1 MAQPL
6 SILIVDADRYFAHGL
21 RLGLQAFFQSRHQDI
36 HLLDETQ
43 TEDNI
48 DIIFLGDL
56 ITSPPWLYRLHQR
69 NCHPIVFFIKPQG
82 RSPNAF
88 KRGIQCE
95 KCNAGTLY
103 RHQTLFAL
111 LDLLDSVLSAQPQLS
126 VLFQHNCPCMSPLT
140 PRERDV
146 LRCVYRGMNGRA
158 TGDYL
163 DISVKTANA
172 HKQSAMRK
180 LNFRCNQEL
189 YQWLLQ
195 GGGHYLNERPP
206 AKTHLFPLQ
215 SETSA
220 EAAPL
225 LSPTQF
231 IAREKNRTY
240 PILTRHKRS
249 ENRSQPE
256 HISRLWVKTV

>member
-6 SILIVDADRYFAHGL
+6 SILIVDANRYFAQGL
-21 RLGLQAFFQSRHQDI
+21 RLGLQAFFQSRHQAI

-56 ITSPPWLYRLHQR
+56 ITTPPWLYRLHQR

-82 RSPNAF
+82 RNPNAF

-95 KCNAGTLY
+95 KCSAGTLY
-103 RHQTLFAL
+103 RHQTLFTL
-111 LDLLDSVLSAQPQLS
+111 LDLLNSVLSAQPQIS
-126 VLFQHNCPCMSPLT
+126 ASFQHDCPCMSPLT

-146 LRCVYRGMNGRA
+146 LRCVYQGMNGRA
-158 TGDYL
+158 TGAYL

-206 AKTHLFPLQ
+206 AKPHLFTLQ
-215 SETSA
+215 SEIAA
-220 EAAPL
+220 ETAPL
-225 LSPTQF
+225 LSPPLN
-231 IAREKNRTY
+231 AREQNRTY
-240 PILTRHKRS
+240 PVLTQHRRS
-249 ENRSQPE
+249 ENRSQPTL
-256 HISRLWVKTV
+256 SSTLVKTV

>member
-6 SILIVDADRYFAHGL
+6 SILIVDADRYFTYGL

-36 HLLDETQ
+36 RLLDEAQ

-69 NCHPIVFFIKPQG
+69 NCHPLVFFIKPQG
-82 RSPNAF
+82 RNPNAL
-88 KRGIQCE
+88 KRGALCE
-95 KCNAGTLY
+95 KCSVGTFY
-103 RHQTLFAL
+103 RHQTLFTL
-111 LDLLDSVLSAQPQLS
+111 LNLLDSVLSSQPQLS
-126 VLFQHNCPCMSPLT
+126 VSFQHHCSCMSPLT

-146 LRCVYRGMNGRA
+146 LRCIYRGMNGRA
-158 TGDYL
+158 TGAYL

-206 AKTHLFPLQ
+206 TKPYLFTLQ
-215 SETSA
+215 PETPA
-220 EAAPL
+220 ETTLL
-225 LSPTQF
+225 LSPAPL
-231 IAREKNRTY
+231 IPREKKHSY
-240 PILTRHKRS
+240 PVLTRHKRS
-249 ENRSQPE
+249 ENRNQPE
-256 HISRLWVKTV
+256 QMVKTV